1 MAQVLE
7 INRSKS
13 NPDVTYELCLGGDGV
28 VYCKCRGW
36 TMSKASPKQCTHT
49 KKWYAKNG
57 GAPAA
62 GSTNG
67 ATKAKPKARAKAPRM
82 AVRPTGGAAAA
93 PAAPAI
99 DDGLEVGTKRVGKAR
114 FESDAF
120 QGQKW
125 YQGCGGKVG
134 GARPDDLVGSLE
146 QIEAAGEHV
155 AEPKLDGWWSVTF
168 TGATNR
174 FWSRSTME
182 KEYELADFAMPAG
195 CAIVGELGVGTQRA
209 IERREEIGHGWVD
222 VYDLLV
228 VDYEPIAHLPC
239 EFRRAEL
246 EKWHA
251 GLTPEQQDRFRL
263 VPQWTEGFAARFDEE
278 HEGLVLKTASGRPY
292 VGGGTKPGHWSKA
305 KKWFDEDM
313 VVMEVTLSKALTKV
327 GEPMTEAVTCGQYVD
342 GVLKPLVKVGGMTA
356 AWSKEFAQNF
366 AAHRGKVMAV
376 AHFGRMKGGSLRHPS
391 MLGDLRDDK
400 TAEECVYA
408 E

>member
-1 MAQVLE
+1 MPEILE
-7 INRSKS
+7 VNRSKS
-13 NPDVTYELCLGGDGV
+13 NPSNTYDLIRGGDGV

-36 TMSKASPKQCTHT
+36 IMSKASPKACTHT
-49 KKWYAKNG
+49 KKWHAKNG

-67 ATKAKPKARAKAPRM
+67 ATKVKPKAKRAKGKAK
-82 AVRPTGGAAAA
+82 AKAA

-99 DDGLEVGTKRVGKAR
+99 DDGLAVGTAKVAKKR
-114 FESDAF
+114 FESDEF

-146 QIEAAGEHV
+146 DLEKAGECI

-174 FWSRSTME
+174 FWSRSKME
-182 KEYELADFAMPAG
+182 KEYELADFPMPAG
-195 CAIVGELGVGTQRA
+195 CVIVGELGVGTQHA

-228 VDYEPIAHLPC
+228 VGYEPIAHLTD
-239 EFRRAEL
+239 EYRRERL
-246 EKWHA
+246 EEWHA
-251 GLTPEQQDRFRL
+251 TLTDEQQARFRL
-263 VPQWTEGFAARFDEE
+263 VPQWTTGFAKRFEEE
-278 HEGLVLKTASGRPY
+278 HEGLVLKLRDGRPY
-292 VGGGTKPGHWSKA
+292 IGGGTKPGHWSKA

-313 VVMEVTLSKALTKV
+313 VVMEVTRSKALTKV

-342 GVLKPLVKVGGMTA
+342 GELKPLVKVGAMTA

-366 AAHRGKVMAV
+366 EAHKGKVMVV

-400 TAEECVYA
+400 TAKECVYTG
-408 E
+408 

>member
-1 MAQVLE
+1 MPEVLE

-49 KKWYAKNG
+49 KKWHAKNG
-57 GAPAA
+57 GAPAPGPGA
-62 GSTNG
+62 TNG
-67 ATKAKPKARAKAPRM
+67 ATKRKPAKARSKAKAK
-82 AVRPTGGAAAA
+82 A

-99 DDGLEVGTKRVGKAR
+99 EDGLSVGTAKVGKKR
-114 FESDAF
+114 FESDEF

-146 QIEAAGEHV
+146 DLEAAGEHV

-174 FWSRSTME
+174 FWSRSKME
-182 KEYELADFAMPAG
+182 KEYELADFPMPPG
-195 CAIVGELGVGTQRA
+195 CVIVGELGVGTQRA
-209 IERREEIGHGWVD
+209 IERRAEIGHGWVD

-228 VDYEPIAHLPC
+228 VDYEPIAHLSC
-239 EFRRAEL
+239 EFRREAL
-246 EKWHA
+246 EEWHA
-251 GLTPEQQDRFRL
+251 GLTPEQQDHFRL
-263 VPQWTEGFAARFDEE
+263 VPQWTTDFAARFDAE

-292 VGGGTKPGHWSKA
+292 IGGGTKPGHWSKA

-313 VVMEVTLSKALTKV
+313 VVMDVTLSKALTKV

-356 AWSKEFAQNF
+356 AWSKEFTQNF
-366 AAHRGKVMAV
+366 AAHKGKVMAV

-391 MLGDLRDDK
+391 MLGDLRTDK
-400 TAEECVYA
+400 TAEECVYT